1 MSILSDISRRKLL
14 STALAASAATMV
26 PSALRAWEKIPA
38 ILNKVIPSTGETIPA
53 IGMGTWITFNV
64 GANQSARDERV
75 KILNAFF
82 QYGGAMIDSSPMY
95 GSAEE
100 VVGYCLG
107 KLNDKSRLF
116 SATKVWTPLSFYGK
130 SQIKNAHKLWG
141 VEKFDLLQVHNLL
154 SWESHLETLLQMKSE
169 KKLRYAGITTSHG
182 LRHSEMEK
190 IMKTQP
196 IDFIQLTYNVLDREP
211 ESRLLPLAKEKKIAV
226 IANRPYQRADLF
238 SQFSNKPLPKWAAD
252 IKCKSWAQFF
262 LKFVISHP
270 DITCAIPATS
280 QLAHMQENMD
290 VGLGEMPDAD
300 IRKKMVQYIGSL

>member
-1 MSILSDISRRKLL
+1 MSIFSGISRRKFL
-14 STALAASAATMV
+14 STALAAIAAGMV
-26 PSALRAWEKIPA
+26 PTNLVAWEKIPP
-38 ILNKVIPSTGETIPA
+38 ILSKVIPSTGEKIPA

-64 GANQSARDERV
+64 GKNQSARDERV
-75 KILNAFF
+75 RILDAFF
-82 QYGGAMIDSSPMY
+82 KYGGAMIDSSPMY

-107 KLNDKSRLF
+107 KLDYKAQLF

-130 SQIKNAHKLWG
+130 SQINSAHKLWG
-141 VEKFDLLQVHNLL
+141 VEKFDLLQIHNLL

-169 KKLRYAGITTSHG
+169 KKLRYVGITTSHG
-182 LRHSEMEK
+182 LRHGEMEK

-211 ESRLLPLAKEKKIAV
+211 ENRLLPLASEKKIAV
-226 IANRPYQRADLF
+226 IANRPYQRGDLF
-238 SQFSNKPLPKWAAD
+238 SQFSTKPLPNWATD

-270 DITCAIPATS
+270 DVTCAIPATS

-290 VGLGEMPDAD
+290 AGLGEMPDAD
-300 IRKKMVQYIGSL
+300 IRRKMTEYIGSL